1 MDLLLILTYTAIC
14 IAIFKIFRIPLNKWT
29 VPTAVLGGVVLIGAL
44 IFTMNYNHPYSEV
57 ARSYFVSTPVIP
69 VVTGQVIE
77 VPVKGNQMI
86 EKGTVLFRIDPKP
99 FQLKLDSIKAQLVSA
114 RADQSRA
121 RELALRNV
129 GNKRDVD
136 LTTARVDDL
145 NAQLALAQF
154 NLDNT
159 VVRAPSRGFVTHVSL
174 RPGMM
179 ATRLPLRPSMVFVPD
194 EGQYFAAWMRQNS
207 QLRLTAGDEA
217 EVAFDGI
224 PGKVF
229 SGKVKQAIGVIGEGP
244 GDHRDYRSGLCP
256 VRQSDA
262 RWCLR
267 PGGNLQRAFPP
278 RGDHA
283 QDSPAHGGLDEL
295 HLPVPLIR
303 PRAAAAR
310 PQPFLPQSPQNC
322 RSELAREPLDAWICR
337 ADMVRE
343 QARSYRHASALR
355 WRACH
360 EMKSPCRTM

>member
-77 VPVKGNQMI
+77 VPVKGNEMI

-99 FQLKLDSIKAQLVSA
+99 FQLKLDSIRAQLVSA

-194 EGQYFAAWMRQNS
+194 EGHYFAAWMRQNS

-229 SGKVKQAIGVIGEGP
+229 TGRVKQAIGVIGEGQIQPSGTLLSYTGSPPP
-244 GDHRDYRSGLCP
+244 GRVPVIIEITDPDYAQYANLM
-256 VRQSDA
+256 
-262 RWCLR
+262 
-267 PGGNLQRAFPP
+267 PGGAYGQAAIYSQHFHHVAIMRKILLRMAAWMNYIFPF
-278 RGDHA
+278 H
-283 QDSPAHGGLDEL
+283 
-295 HLPVPLIR
+295 
-303 PRAAAAR
+303 
-310 PQPFLPQSPQNC
+310 
-322 RSELAREPLDAWICR
+322 
-337 ADMVRE
+337 
-343 QARSYRHASALR
+343 
-355 WRACH
+355 
-360 EMKSPCRTM
+360 